1 MEVKWSAV
9 PQMESDDESSELCK
23 SKSNIKCALCNLCQW
38 LQIKHGKKHP
48 RPAKIGKEMKTYV
61 KWLLGLLIGAVAIAI
76 IAVPVAL
83 LATRE
88 ESKPDPRPTFQL
100 EDYFSGAYRYSSY
113 SLQWISENEYIYTTR
128 EKNIV
133 RINVETDTTT
143 VILKNTTVD
152 SSNAT
157 YFSLS
162 ADLKFALLRYNYEKL
177 WRHSYTAS
185 YGIYDLENS
194 ALLNPSLLPDKIQYI
209 TWSPVGNKLVYV
221 VDNNIYMM
229 EKPGEQPRSITTNG
243 KENQIFNGVPDW
255 VYEEEMFST
264 NYALWWSPNASFI
277 AYVQFNDTEVPLI
290 EYSMYGNE
298 KQQYPETISIPYP
311 KAGATNPTVKLFIVD
326 TRLPGPALHQEISP
340 PAAIASSDYYLTSTT
355 WVTDEKMCVQ
365 WLKRIQNVSEL
376 VICELAGAGGAWNC
390 PNTIREESTTGW
402 VGNFQPSGPYFKSD
416 NSTYYKIV
424 SDKEGY
430 KHIHYF
436 NIPQKEALTSGKWE
450 VTKIATVTDD
460 FLYYISNQGFPGRRN
475 LFRINL
481 KESLKTPECLT
492 CQLRPERCQYYSAS
506 FSKNSKFFQLAC
518 SGPGVPIYTIHRSS
532 DKKEIRVLED
542 NKPLETKLSDIQM
555 PSTENKTI
563 NVAGFDL
570 WYQMI
575 LPPHFDKSKK
585 YPLLIDVYAGPC
597 SQKVD
602 QVFRINWATYLASTE
617 NIIVASFDG
626 RGSGYQGD
634 GIMHTLYRK
643 LGTVEVEDQISA
655 VRQFISMGFIDEK
668 RVAIWG
674 WSYGGYVSSM
684 VLGSNSGLFKCG
696 IAVAPVSRWQYYDS
710 IYTERYM
717 CLPTKEDNLNS
728 YESSTVMERAAH
740 FKNVQYLLIHGTA
753 DDNVHFQQAAQISQ
767 ALVDAQVDFEAMW
780 YTDKDHGI
788 GDNAHRH
795 IYTHMTH
802 FMKQCFA
809 SS

>member
-1 MEVKWSAV
+1 MEVKWTAV
-9 PQMESDDESSELCK
+9 PQMESDDESSELFK
-23 SKSNIKCALCNLCQW
+23 SNYNIKCALCDLCQW
-38 LQIKHGKKHP
+38 LQIKHGKTHS
-48 RPAKIGKEMKTYV
+48 RPTRIGKEMKTYA
-61 KWLLGLLIGAVAIAI
+61 KWLLGLLVGVVAIVI

-88 ESKPDPRPTFQL
+88 SKSDQRPTFQL
-100 EDYFSGAYRYSSY
+100 EDYFSGAYRYNSY
-113 SLQWISENEYIYTTR
+113 SLQWISENEYIYTTKER
-128 EKNIV
+128 DIV
-133 RINVETDTTT
+133 RINVETNTST
-143 VILKNTTVD
+143 VILKNTAVSN
-152 SSNAT
+152 SSVT
-157 YFSLS
+157 YFAIS
-162 ADLKFALLRYNYEKL
+162 ADLKFALLRYNYKKI

-185 YGIYDLENS
+185 YRIYDLANS
-194 ALLNPSLLPDKIQYI
+194 ALLDTSVLPDNIQYI
-209 TWSPVGNKLVYV
+209 KWSPVGNKLVYV
-221 VDNNIYMM
+221 LRNNIYMM
-229 EKPGEQPRSITTNG
+229 EKPGDQPQQITTNG
-243 KENQIFNGVPDW
+243 EENTIFNGVPDW
-255 VYEEEMFST
+255 VYEEEMFSS

-277 AYVQFNDTEVPLI
+277 AYAQFNDTNVPLI
-290 EYSMYGNE
+290 EYSWYGNE

-326 TRLPGPALHQEISP
+326 TQLPVTTPHKEIAA
-340 PAAIASSDYYLTSTT
+340 PAAITSSDYYLSSTI
-355 WVTDEKMCVQ
+355 WVTDRKLCAQ
-365 WLKRIQNVSEL
+365 WIKRIQNVSEL
-376 VICELAGAGGAWNC
+376 AICELADAGGAWNC
-390 PNTIREESTTGW
+390 PKTIREESATGW
-402 VGNFQPSGPYFKSD
+402 VGNFQPSDPYFKSD

-424 SDKEGY
+424 SDNEGY
-430 KHIHYF
+430 KHIYYF
-436 NIPQKEALTSGKWE
+436 NINQQEALTRGKWE
-450 VTKIATVTDD
+450 VTKIVTVTDD
-460 FLYYISNQGFPGRRN
+460 FLYYISNEGFPGRRN

-481 KESLKTPECLT
+481 KESSKTPECLS
-492 CQLRPERCQYYSAS
+492 CHLRPERCQYYSAS
-506 FSKNSKFFQLAC
+506 FSKNARFYQLTC
-518 SGPGVPIYTIHRSS
+518 SGPGVPIYTLHRSS
-532 DKKEIRVLED
+532 DNNEIQVLED
-542 NKPLETKLSDIQM
+542 NKPLEMKLSDIQM

-563 NVAGFDL
+563 KVAGLDL

-575 LPPHFDKSKK
+575 LPPHFDRSKK

-602 QVFRINWATYLASTE
+602 QVFRINWATYLSSTE

-634 GIMHTLYRK
+634 EIMHKLYRK

-655 VRQFISMGFIDEK
+655 VKHFISMGFIDEK
-668 RVAIWG
+668 KVAIWG

-717 CLPTKEDNLNS
+717 CLPTIEDNLNS
-728 YESSTVMERAAH
+728 YESSTVMERAAN

-753 DDNVHFQQAAQISQ
+753 DDNVHFQQAAHISQ

-795 IYTHMTH
+795 IYTHMSH